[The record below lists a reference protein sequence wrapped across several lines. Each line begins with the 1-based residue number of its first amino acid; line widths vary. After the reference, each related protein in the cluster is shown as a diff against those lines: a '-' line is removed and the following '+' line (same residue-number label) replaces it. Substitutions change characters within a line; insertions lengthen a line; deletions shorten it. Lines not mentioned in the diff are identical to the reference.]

1 MSTKARHTVPKS
13 KMFPSWG
20 NYGGHQPQNFGGPA
34 PRKQHPAGQAA
45 PAAGFGAA
53 PAGGSALFSSLQEQH
68 LQQMQQLQMLHQKQL
83 ESVLHHNSAPG
94 SYGGGGGGAAGFSA
108 PSWQSEASGHA
119 DNVFDGA
126 PAFYNQDEAQAQ
138 SARGHDQPRPP
149 LPQTAGAKPNPPP
162 PEAPSGGG
170 PPSNDGPK
178 SKEVHENIIIVC
190 ICQLR
195 IDMHKPS
202 QKV

>member
-1 MSTKARHTVPKS
+1 MSN
-13 KMFPSWG
+13 MFPSSWG
-20 NYGGHQPQNFGGPA
+20 NYGGNHQPQNFGGPA
-34 PRKQHPAGQAA
+34 PRKQHPAGGQTA

-83 ESVLHHNSAPG
+83 ESVLHHNSAAG

-119 DNVFDGA
+119 DNVFDGGQ
-126 PAFYNQDEAQAQ
+126 AFYNQQDEAQAQ
-138 SARGHDQPRPP
+138 STRGPEQARPP
-149 LPQTAGAKPNPPP
+149 LPQTAGGKPNPPP
-162 PEAPSGGG
+162 SEAPPAGG

-178 SKEVHENIIIVC
+178 SKEVHENIIIGC
-190 ICQLR
+190 IC
-195 IDMHKPS
+195 
-202 QKV
+202 